1 MITIGY
7 KVGECLSVVGHA
19 GFADPGQDIVCA
31 GISALYCTLRAISKE
46 TVDEYIDGTPAHRL
60 HPACE
65 GDKWAAVADLIAAGM
80 KAIADQHPDNVS
92 YLEGIRVGS
101 KWDTSPAHVWETSPQ
116 KDDMP
121 AGD

>member
-80 KAIADQHPDNVS
+80 KAIAAKYPENVS
-92 YLEGIRVGS
+92 YVEGVRVNA
-101 KWDTSPAHVWETSPQ
+101 T
-116 KDDMP
+116 
-121 AGD
+121 GD